1 MRSTIGARL
10 TAALAI
16 PMGLASAGMAQ
27 VQDAASPQ
35 LPVADVAAA
44 EVQQLPVASVTPGS
58 DKILSDSVSPFG
70 VVTATQ
76 EEVDKVEMP
85 DLAFQATP
93 EDEQNFDKYYYFNRP
108 DTDFATAYADISEC
122 DGYAR
127 GLSSGIAYQQAPY
140 PYAGTMA
147 GAVGGLIG
155 NAIAD
160 AIAGSAEKRRMRR
173 VNMRKC
179 MNFKGYDRYG
189 LSKSRWQSFNFE
201 EGLASVKD
209 EERQRCLKQQAL
221 VASSYKP
228 TTKGLGL

>member
-1 MRSTIGARL
+1 MRSVIGACL
-10 TAALAI
+10 SAALAC
-16 PMGLASAGMAQ
+16 GFA
-27 VQDAASPQ
+27 QDARAQDIAESGPAM
-35 LPVADVAAA
+35 PVAETVGATVAAGS
-44 EVQQLPVASVTPGS
+44 VQAPV
-58 DKILSDSVSPFG
+58 ILADSASPFG
-70 VVTATQ
+70 AVALAEGEAAGIT
-76 EEVDKVEMP
+76 MP
-85 DLAFQATP
+85 ELAFDPTP
-93 EDEQNFDKYYYFNRP
+93 EDQQNFDKYYYFNRP

-127 GLSSGIAYQQAPY
+127 GLSSGIAYQQPPY

-179 MNFKGYDRYG
+179 MNFKGYERYG
-189 LSKSRWQSFNFE
+189 LSKARWQPFNFE
-201 EGLASVKD
+201 EGLANVKD